1 MLEVIRMEH
10 IGKCQ
15 KIPFEAADGNIWSL
29 FIPRLRET
37 KDFHLW

>member
-15 KIPFEAADGNIWSL
+15 KIPFEAADGNI
-29 FIPRLRET
+29 
-37 KDFHLW
+37 